1 MNDLIRQA
9 QQMQRKMAQ
18 IQEEVGNQ
26 TVEASAGG
34 GMVTVTV
41 TGNQEVTGI
50 AIDPSVVDP
59 NDVDMLQDLVLSA
72 VNEAMKKAKKLMEDS
87 MSEVTGGMNI
97 PGLF

>member
-50 AIDPSVVDP
+50 SIDPSVVDP

-72 VNEAMKKAKKLMEDS
+72 LNEGMKKAKKLMEDS

>member
-1 MNDLIRQA
+1 MQDLIRQA
-9 QQMQRKMAQ
+9 QQMQQKMAE
-18 IQEEVGNQ
+18 IQENVGKQ

-41 TGNQEVTGI
+41 TGKQEVTNI

-59 NDVDMLQDLVLSA
+59 HDVEMLQDLVVSA
-72 VNEAMKKAKKLMEDS
+72 VNEGMKKSKKLMEES
-87 MSEVTGGMNI
+87 VSEVTGGMNI

>member
-72 VNEAMKKAKKLMEDS
+72 VNEGMKKAKKLMEDS

>member
-9 QQMQRKMAQ
+9 QQMQQKMAE
-18 IQEEVGNQ
+18 IQEDVGKQ

-41 TGNQEVTGI
+41 TGKQEITNI

-59 NDVDMLQDLVLSA
+59 NDVDMLQDLVVSA
-72 VNEAMKKAKKLMEDS
+72 VNEGMKKAKKLMEES
-87 MSEVTGGMNI
+87 ISEITGGMNI

>member
-50 AIDPSVVDP
+50 SIDPSVVDP

-72 VNEAMKKAKKLMEDS
+72 VNEGMKKAKKLMEDS